1 MGVLDGQTA
10 LVTGASRGIGRAIV
24 EAFAREGAL
33 VAAAARS
40 EDQLAKLCERVG
52 SAGGRAVPIAMDL
65 RSEDSIKSATARA
78 RAELGRMDVLVNNAG
93 VLELHSIAETPTE
106 VWDEIMS
113 VNVRGVFLACRE
125 VLPEMIA
132 RRSGR
137 IINVGSSAGRRGY
150 VEQGAYCT
158 SKHALAGLTKV
169 LTLEAQPHGVRVNML
184 SPGGVL
190 TSLSSDLRAS
200 RGEPEDS
207 PEWMTAEEVAQGA
220 VYLCTQT
227 GAATTD
233 ELILRRYEAE
243 SWR

>member
-1 MGVLDGQTA
+1 MGVLDGQA
-10 LVTGASRGIGRAIV
+10 AFVTGASRGIGRAIV
-24 EAFAREGAL
+24 EAFAREGAA

-40 EDQLAKLCERVG
+40 EDELRELCGRIESG
-52 SAGGRAVPIAMDL
+52 GGRAVPVPMDL
-65 RSEDSIKSATARA
+65 ASEESIRQAVAKA
-78 RAELGRMDVLVNNAG
+78 RAELGQIDVLVNNAG
-93 VLELHSIAETPTE
+93 ILRLHRITDTPTE
-106 VWDEIMS
+106 VWDETMS
-113 VNVRGVFLACRE
+113 VNVRGVFLTCRQ
-125 VLPEMIA
+125 VLPEMIE

-150 VEQGAYCT
+150 VEQGAYCA

-169 LTLEAQPHGVRVNML
+169 LTLETQEYGIRVHML

-190 TSLSSDLRAS
+190 TSLSSELRAS

-207 PEWMTAEEVAQGA
+207 PEWMTPEEVASAA

-227 GAATTD
+227 GAAMTD
-233 ELILRRYEAE
+233 ELILRRYMAE